1 MPAQFSTVWG
11 TGEKGAEAWWSQGCR
26 TLDDLR
32 GRDDLSAQQV
42 MLVCSLKLELP
53 TYLKSVLHHIKTARA
68 PKQAGG
74 TGFGM
79 YIARWYMKP

>member
-1 MPAQFSTVWG
+1 MQFLSVWG

-42 MLVCSLKLELP
+42 LLGFISSLHAFRCAV
-53 TYLKSVLHHIKTARA
+53 SA
-68 PKQAGG
+68 
-74 TGFGM
+74 
-79 YIARWYMKP
+79 